1 MWDHIAKPL
10 NVGEMFSTIAKWI
23 KPGEVGAG
31 RTAVT
36 AAVSSAEPV
45 ASLPNLHGIDVKA
58 GLATTVNNEKLYT
71 RMLIKFRDSQGKFA
85 ELFAAARQDADP
97 TAATRCAHTLKGT
110 AGNIG
115 AKGVQTA
122 AGELEAAC
130 NEKLP
135 EARIDELLQKTLAEL
150 APVMDS
156 LQKVGSGR
164 METATNA
171 NDAPAIS
178 AEALQAGLVRLK
190 VLLEDSD
197 SEAADLVEELLEL
210 TKGSP
215 LGAPLQKVAAA
226 IGVYDFDSALE
237 ALQVLGS

>member
-1 MWDHIAKPL
+1 MD
-10 NVGEMFSTIAKWI
+10 
-23 KPGEVGAG
+23 
-31 RTAVT
+31 
-36 AAVSSAEPV
+36 
-45 ASLPNLHGIDVKA
+45 
-58 GLATTVNNEKLYT
+58 
-71 RMLIKFRDSQGKFA
+71 Q
-85 ELFAAARQDADP
+85 AR
-97 TAATRCAHTLKGT
+97 
-110 AGNIG
+110 
-115 AKGVQTA
+115 
-122 AGELEAAC
+122 
-130 NEKLP
+130 LP